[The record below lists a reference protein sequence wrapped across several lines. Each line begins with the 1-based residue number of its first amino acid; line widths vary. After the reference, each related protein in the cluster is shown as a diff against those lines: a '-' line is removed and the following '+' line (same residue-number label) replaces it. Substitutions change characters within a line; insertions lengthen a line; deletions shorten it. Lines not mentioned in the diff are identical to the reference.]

1 MIKIEHLNKYYNKGK
16 SNEIH
21 VINDTNLELPNI
33 GLITFLGESGS
44 GKTTLSYIIGLLDN
58 KYEGKFYFNNVDVSK
73 LSKKDYNQAREKF
86 ISYIFSKNNLIPY
99 LNVKENLD
107 LSNSENNFVDLDMKQ
122 DVNTLSGGEEILLAL
137 NIEINKKKKIYILDE
152 VTSMLDNDH
161 FNKLM
166 EIINN
171 LSKEVLIIMISHDKR
186 TDKYGKQLKLNKG
199 KLNLI

>member
-1 MIKIEHLNKYYNKGK
+1 MIELKNITKKFNNNIVLDNLNYKFSETGLY
-16 SNEIH
+16 
-21 VINDTNLELPNI
+21 VINGDN
-33 GLITFLGESGS
+33 GS

-73 LSKKDYNQAREKF
+73 LSKKEYNQAREIF

-107 LSNSENNFVDLDMKQ
+107 LSNSENNFIDLDMKQ

-171 LSKEVLIIMISHDKR
+171 LSKEVLIIMISHDNR

>member
-1 MIKIEHLNKYYNKGK
+1 MLELKNITKKFNNNIVLDNLNYKF
-16 SNEIH
+16 SEIGLY
-21 VINDTNLELPNI
+21 VINGDN
-33 GLITFLGESGS
+33 GS

-58 KYEGKFYFNNVDVSK
+58 KYEGKFYFNHVDVSK
-73 LSKKDYNQAREKF
+73 LSKKEYNQAREKF

-107 LSNSENNFVDLDMKQ
+107 LSNSENNFIDLDMKQ

-152 VTSMLDNDH
+152 VTSMLDNNH

-166 EIINN
+166 EIIDN
-171 LSKEVLIIMISHDKR
+171 LSKEVLIIMISHDNR

>member
-1 MIKIEHLNKYYNKGK
+1 MIELKNITKRFNNNIVLDNLNYKFLETGLYT
-16 SNEIH
+16 
-21 VINDTNLELPNI
+21 INGDN
-33 GLITFLGESGS
+33 GS
-44 GKTTLSYIIGLLDN
+44 GKTTLSYIIGLLDD

-73 LSKKDYNQAREKF
+73 LSKKEYNQAREKF

-107 LSNSENNFVDLDMKQ
+107 LSNSENNFIDLEMKQ

-137 NIEINKKKKIYILDE
+137 DIEINKKKKIYILDE
-152 VTSMLDNDH
+152 VTAMLDNDH

-186 TDKYGKQLKLNKG
+186 TNKYGKQLKLNKG

>member
-1 MIKIEHLNKYYNKGK
+1 MIELKNITKKFNNNIVLDNLNYKFLETGLY
-16 SNEIH
+16 I
-21 VINDTNLELPNI
+21 INGDN
-33 GLITFLGESGS
+33 GS

-73 LSKKDYNQAREKF
+73 LSKKEYNQTREKF

-107 LSNSENNFVDLDMKQ
+107 LSNSENNFIDLEMKQ

-152 VTSMLDNDH
+152 VTAMLDNDH

-186 TDKYGKQLKLNKG
+186 TNKYGKQLKLNKG

>member
-1 MIKIEHLNKYYNKGK
+1 MIELKNITKRFNDNIVLDNLNYKFSETGLY
-16 SNEIH
+16 
-21 VINDTNLELPNI
+21 VINGDN
-33 GLITFLGESGS
+33 GS

-58 KYEGKFYFNNVDVSK
+58 KYEGKFYFNHVDVSK
-73 LSKKDYNQAREKF
+73 LSKKEYNQAREKF

-107 LSNSENNFVDLDMKQ
+107 LSNSENNFIDLDMKQ

>member
-1 MIKIEHLNKYYNKGK
+1 MIELKNITKRFNNNIVLDNLNYKFLETGLY
-16 SNEIH
+16 
-21 VINDTNLELPNI
+21 VINGDN
-33 GLITFLGESGS
+33 GS

-73 LSKKDYNQAREKF
+73 LSKKEYNQAREKF

-99 LNVKENLD
+99 LNVKENLE
-107 LSNSENNFVDLDMKQ
+107 LSNSENNFIDLEMKQ

-152 VTSMLDNDH
+152 VTAMLDNDH

>member
-1 MIKIEHLNKYYNKGK
+1 MIELKNITKRFNNNNVLDNLNYKFLETGLY
-16 SNEIH
+16 
-21 VINDTNLELPNI
+21 VINGDN
-33 GLITFLGESGS
+33 GS

-73 LSKKDYNQAREKF
+73 LSKKEYNQAREKF

-107 LSNSENNFVDLDMKQ
+107 LSNSENNFIDLEMKQ

>member
-1 MIKIEHLNKYYNKGK
+1 MIELKNITKRFNNNIVLDNLNYKFSETGLY
-16 SNEIH
+16 
-21 VINDTNLELPNI
+21 VINGDN
-33 GLITFLGESGS
+33 GS

-73 LSKKDYNQAREKF
+73 LSKKEYNQAREKF

-107 LSNSENNFVDLDMKQ
+107 LSNCENNFIDLEMKQ

-152 VTSMLDNDH
+152 VTAMLDNDH

-186 TDKYGKQLKLNKG
+186 TNKYGKQLKLNKG

>member
-1 MIKIEHLNKYYNKGK
+1 MIELKNITKRFNNNIVLDNLNYKFLETGLY
-16 SNEIH
+16 
-21 VINDTNLELPNI
+21 VINGDN
-33 GLITFLGESGS
+33 GS

-73 LSKKDYNQAREKF
+73 LSKKEYNQAREKF

-107 LSNSENNFVDLDMKQ
+107 LSNSENNFIDLEMKQ

-152 VTSMLDNDH
+152 VTAMLDNDH

-186 TDKYGKQLKLNKG
+186 TNKYGKQLKLNKG

>member
-1 MIKIEHLNKYYNKGK
+1 MIELKNITKRFNNNIVLDNLNYKFLETGLY
-16 SNEIH
+16 
-21 VINDTNLELPNI
+21 VINGDN
-33 GLITFLGESGS
+33 GS

-73 LSKKDYNQAREKF
+73 LSKKEYNQAREKF

-107 LSNSENNFVDLDMKQ
+107 LSKSKNNFIHLEMKQ

-152 VTSMLDNDH
+152 VTAMLDNDH

-171 LSKEVLIIMISHDKR
+171 LSKEVLIIMIYHDTR
-186 TDKYGKQLKLNKG
+186 T
-199 KLNLI
+199 NLIKLKSV

>member
-1 MIKIEHLNKYYNKGK
+1 MIELKNITKRFNNNIVLDNLNYKFSETGLY
-16 SNEIH
+16 
-21 VINDTNLELPNI
+21 VINGDN
-33 GLITFLGESGS
+33 GS

-73 LSKKDYNQAREKF
+73 LSKKEYNQAREKF

-107 LSNSENNFVDLDMKQ
+107 LSNSENNFIDLDMKQ

-171 LSKEVLIIMISHDKR
+171 LSKEVLIIMISHDNR
-186 TDKYGKQLKLNKG
+186 TDKYGMQLKLNKG
-199 KLNLI
+199 KLNLMLVE

>member
-1 MIKIEHLNKYYNKGK
+1 
-16 SNEIH
+16 
-21 VINDTNLELPNI
+21 
-33 GLITFLGESGS
+33 
-44 GKTTLSYIIGLLDN
+44 
-58 KYEGKFYFNNVDVSK
+58 
-73 LSKKDYNQAREKF
+73 
-86 ISYIFSKNNLIPY
+86 
-99 LNVKENLD
+99 
-107 LSNSENNFVDLDMKQ
+107 MKQ

-186 TDKYGKQLKLNKG
+186 TNKYGKQLKLNKG

>member
-1 MIKIEHLNKYYNKGK
+1 MIELKNITKKFNNNIVLDNLNYKFSETGLY
-16 SNEIH
+16 
-21 VINDTNLELPNI
+21 VINGDN
-33 GLITFLGESGS
+33 GS

-58 KYEGKFYFNNVDVSK
+58 KYEGKFYFNHVDVSK
-73 LSKKDYNQAREKF
+73 LSKKEYNQAREKF

-107 LSNSENNFVDLDMKQ
+107 LSNSENNFIDLDMKQ

-137 NIEINKKKKIYILDE
+137 NVEINKKKKIYILDE

>member
-1 MIKIEHLNKYYNKGK
+1 MIELKNITKKFNNNIVLDNLNYKFSETGLY
-16 SNEIH
+16 
-21 VINDTNLELPNI
+21 VINGDN
-33 GLITFLGESGS
+33 GS

-73 LSKKDYNQAREKF
+73 LSKKEYNQAREKF

-107 LSNSENNFVDLDMKQ
+107 LSNSENNFIDLEMKQ

-171 LSKEVLIIMISHDKR
+171 LSKEVLIIMISHDNR

>member
-1 MIKIEHLNKYYNKGK
+1 MIELKNITKRFNNNIVLDNLNYKFLETGLY
-16 SNEIH
+16 I
-21 VINDTNLELPNI
+21 INGDN
-33 GLITFLGESGS
+33 GS
-44 GKTTLSYIIGLLDN
+44 GKTTLSYIIGLLDD

-73 LSKKDYNQAREKF
+73 LSKKENNQAREKF

-107 LSNSENNFVDLDMKQ
+107 LSNSENNFIDLEMKQ

-186 TDKYGKQLKLNKG
+186 TNKYGKQLKLNKG

>member
-1 MIKIEHLNKYYNKGK
+1 MIELKNITKRFNNNIVLDNLNYKFLETGLY
-16 SNEIH
+16 I
-21 VINDTNLELPNI
+21 INGDN
-33 GLITFLGESGS
+33 GS

-73 LSKKDYNQAREKF
+73 LSKKENNQAREKF

-107 LSNSENNFVDLDMKQ
+107 LSNSENNFIDLEMKQ

-152 VTSMLDNDH
+152 VTAMLDNDH

-186 TDKYGKQLKLNKG
+186 TSKYGKQLKLNKG

>member
-1 MIKIEHLNKYYNKGK
+1 MIELKNITKRFNNNIVLDNLNYKFLETGLY
-16 SNEIH
+16 
-21 VINDTNLELPNI
+21 VINGDN
-33 GLITFLGESGS
+33 GS

-73 LSKKDYNQAREKF
+73 LSKKEYNQAREKF

-107 LSNSENNFVDLDMKQ
+107 LSNSENNFIDLEMKQ

-152 VTSMLDNDH
+152 VTAMLDNDH

-186 TDKYGKQLKLNKG
+186 TNEYGKQLKLNKG

>member
-1 MIKIEHLNKYYNKGK
+1 MIELKNITKRFNNNIVLDNLNYKFLETGLY
-16 SNEIH
+16 
-21 VINDTNLELPNI
+21 VINGDN
-33 GLITFLGESGS
+33 GS

-73 LSKKDYNQAREKF
+73 LSKKEYNQAREKF

-99 LNVKENLD
+99 LNVKENLE
-107 LSNSENNFVDLDMKQ
+107 LSNSENNFIDLEMKQ

-152 VTSMLDNDH
+152 VTAMLDNDH

-186 TDKYGKQLKLNKG
+186 TNKYGKQLKLNKG

>member
-1 MIKIEHLNKYYNKGK
+1 MIELKNITKRFNNNIVLDNLNYKFLETGLY
-16 SNEIH
+16 
-21 VINDTNLELPNI
+21 VINGDN
-33 GLITFLGESGS
+33 GS
-44 GKTTLSYIIGLLDN
+44 GKTTLSYIIWLLDN

-73 LSKKDYNQAREKF
+73 LSKKEYNQAREKF

-107 LSNSENNFVDLDMKQ
+107 LSNSKNNFIDLEMKQ

-152 VTSMLDNDH
+152 VTAMLDNDH

-186 TDKYGKQLKLNKG
+186 TNKYGKQLKLNKG

>member
-1 MIKIEHLNKYYNKGK
+1 MIELKNITKRFNNNIVLDNLNYKFLETGLY
-16 SNEIH
+16 
-21 VINDTNLELPNI
+21 VINGDN
-33 GLITFLGESGS
+33 GS
-44 GKTTLSYIIGLLDN
+44 GKSTLSYIIGLLDN

-73 LSKKDYNQAREKF
+73 LSKKEYNQAREKF

-107 LSNSENNFVDLDMKQ
+107 LSNCENNFIDLEMKQ

-152 VTSMLDNDH
+152 VTAMLDNDH

-186 TDKYGKQLKLNKG
+186 TNKYGKQLKLNKG

>member
-1 MIKIEHLNKYYNKGK
+1 MIELKNITKRFNNNIVLDNLNYKFLETGLY
-16 SNEIH
+16 
-21 VINDTNLELPNI
+21 VINGDN
-33 GLITFLGESGS
+33 GS

-73 LSKKDYNQAREKF
+73 LSKKEYNQAREKF

-107 LSNSENNFVDLDMKQ
+107 LSNFENNFIDLEMKQ

-152 VTSMLDNDH
+152 VTAMLDNDH

-171 LSKEVLIIMISHDKR
+171 LSREVLIIMISHDKR

>member
-1 MIKIEHLNKYYNKGK
+1 MIELKNITKRFNNNIVLDNLNYKFSETGLY
-16 SNEIH
+16 
-21 VINDTNLELPNI
+21 VINGDN
-33 GLITFLGESGS
+33 GS

-73 LSKKDYNQAREKF
+73 LSKKEYNQAREKF

-107 LSNSENNFVDLDMKQ
+107 LSNSENNFIDLEMKQ
-122 DVNTLSGGEEILLAL
+122 DVNTLSCGEEILLAL

-152 VTSMLDNDH
+152 VTAMLDNDH

-186 TDKYGKQLKLNKG
+186 TNKYGKQLKHNKG

>member
-1 MIKIEHLNKYYNKGK
+1 MIELKNITKRFNNNIVLDNLNYKFLETGLY
-16 SNEIH
+16 I
-21 VINDTNLELPNI
+21 INGDN
-33 GLITFLGESGS
+33 GS

-73 LSKKDYNQAREKF
+73 LSKKEYNQTREKF

-107 LSNSENNFVDLDMKQ
+107 LSNSENNFIDLEMKQ

-152 VTSMLDNDH
+152 VTAMLDNDH

-186 TDKYGKQLKLNKG
+186 TNKYGKQLKLNKG

>member
-1 MIKIEHLNKYYNKGK
+1 MIELKNITKKFNNNIVLDNLNYKFSETGLY
-16 SNEIH
+16 
-21 VINDTNLELPNI
+21 VINGDN
-33 GLITFLGESGS
+33 GS

-58 KYEGKFYFNNVDVSK
+58 KYEGKFYFNHVDVSK
-73 LSKKDYNQAREKF
+73 LSKKEYNQAREKF

-107 LSNSENNFVDLDMKQ
+107 LSNSENNFIDLDMKQ
-122 DVNTLSGGEEILLAL
+122 DVNTLSGGEGILLAL
-137 NIEINKKKKIYILDE
+137 NIEINKKKKICILDE

>member
-1 MIKIEHLNKYYNKGK
+1 MIELKNITKKFNNNIVLDNLNYKFSETGLY
-16 SNEIH
+16 
-21 VINDTNLELPNI
+21 VINGDN
-33 GLITFLGESGS
+33 GS

-58 KYEGKFYFNNVDVSK
+58 KYEGKFYFNHVDVSK
-73 LSKKDYNQAREKF
+73 LSKKEYNQAREKF

-107 LSNSENNFVDLDMKQ
+107 LSNSENNFIDLDMKQ

-186 TDKYGKQLKLNKG
+186 TDKYGKQLKLNKE

>member
-1 MIKIEHLNKYYNKGK
+1 MIELKNITKRFNNNIVLDNLNYKFSETGLY
-16 SNEIH
+16 I
-21 VINDTNLELPNI
+21 INGDN
-33 GLITFLGESGS
+33 GS

-73 LSKKDYNQAREKF
+73 LSKKEYNQAREKF

-107 LSNSENNFVDLDMKQ
+107 LSNSENNFIDLEMKQ

-152 VTSMLDNDH
+152 VTAMLDNDH

-186 TDKYGKQLKLNKG
+186 TNKYGKQLKLNKG

>member
-1 MIKIEHLNKYYNKGK
+1 MIELKNITKRFNNNIVLDNLNYKFLETGLY
-16 SNEIH
+16 
-21 VINDTNLELPNI
+21 VINGDN
-33 GLITFLGESGS
+33 GS

-73 LSKKDYNQAREKF
+73 LSKKEYNQAREKF

-99 LNVKENLD
+99 LNVKDNLD
-107 LSNSENNFVDLDMKQ
+107 LSNSENNFIDLEMKQ

-152 VTSMLDNDH
+152 VTAMLDNDH

-186 TDKYGKQLKLNKG
+186 TNKYGKQLKLNKG

>member
-1 MIKIEHLNKYYNKGK
+1 MIELKNITKRFNNNIVLDNLNYKFSETGLY
-16 SNEIH
+16 
-21 VINDTNLELPNI
+21 VIYGDN
-33 GLITFLGESGS
+33 GS

-73 LSKKDYNQAREKF
+73 LSKKEYNQAREKF

-107 LSNSENNFVDLDMKQ
+107 LSNSENNFIDLEMKQ

-152 VTSMLDNDH
+152 VTAMLDNDH

-186 TDKYGKQLKLNKG
+186 INKYGKQLKHNKG

>member
-1 MIKIEHLNKYYNKGK
+1 MIELKNITKRFNNNIVLDNLNYKFLETGLY
-16 SNEIH
+16 I
-21 VINDTNLELPNI
+21 INGDN
-33 GLITFLGESGS
+33 GS

-73 LSKKDYNQAREKF
+73 LSKKEYNQAREKF

-107 LSNSENNFVDLDMKQ
+107 LSNSENNFIDLEMKQ

>member
-1 MIKIEHLNKYYNKGK
+1 MIELKNITKKFNNNIVLDNLNYKFSETGLY
-16 SNEIH
+16 
-21 VINDTNLELPNI
+21 VINGDN
-33 GLITFLGESGS
+33 GS

-58 KYEGKFYFNNVDVSK
+58 KYEGKFYFNHVDVSK
-73 LSKKDYNQAREKF
+73 LSKKEYNQAREKF

-107 LSNSENNFVDLDMKQ
+107 LSNSENNFIDLNMKQ

>member
-1 MIKIEHLNKYYNKGK
+1 MIELKNITKKFNNNIVLDNLNYKFSETGLY
-16 SNEIH
+16 
-21 VINDTNLELPNI
+21 VINGDN
-33 GLITFLGESGS
+33 GS

-58 KYEGKFYFNNVDVSK
+58 KYEGKFYFNHVDVSK
-73 LSKKDYNQAREKF
+73 LSKKEYIQAREKF

-107 LSNSENNFVDLDMKQ
+107 LSNSENNFIDLDMKQ

-186 TDKYGKQLKLNKG
+186 TDKYGEQLKLNKG

>member
-1 MIKIEHLNKYYNKGK
+1 MIELKNITKRFNNNIVLDNLNYKFSETGLY
-16 SNEIH
+16 I
-21 VINDTNLELPNI
+21 INGDN
-33 GLITFLGESGS
+33 GS

-73 LSKKDYNQAREKF
+73 LSKKEYNQAREKF

-107 LSNSENNFVDLDMKQ
+107 LSNSENNFIDLEMKQ

-152 VTSMLDNDH
+152 ITSMLDNDH

>member
-1 MIKIEHLNKYYNKGK
+1 MIELKNITKRFNNNIVLDNLNYKFLETGLY
-16 SNEIH
+16 
-21 VINDTNLELPNI
+21 VINGDN
-33 GLITFLGESGS
+33 GS

-73 LSKKDYNQAREKF
+73 LSKKEYNQAREKF

-99 LNVKENLD
+99 LNVKENLE
-107 LSNSENNFVDLDMKQ
+107 LSNSENNFIDLEMKQ

-186 TDKYGKQLKLNKG
+186 TNKYGKQLKLNKG

>member
-1 MIKIEHLNKYYNKGK
+1 MIELKNITKRFNNNIVLDNLNYKFLETGLY
-16 SNEIH
+16 
-21 VINDTNLELPNI
+21 VINGDN
-33 GLITFLGESGS
+33 GS

-73 LSKKDYNQAREKF
+73 LSKKEYNHAREKF

-107 LSNSENNFVDLDMKQ
+107 LSNSENNFIDLEMKQ

-152 VTSMLDNDH
+152 VTAMLDNDH

-186 TDKYGKQLKLNKG
+186 TNKYGKQLKLNKG

>member
-1 MIKIEHLNKYYNKGK
+1 MIELKNITKRFNNNIVLDNLNYKFLETGLY
-16 SNEIH
+16 I
-21 VINDTNLELPNI
+21 INGDN
-33 GLITFLGESGS
+33 GS

-73 LSKKDYNQAREKF
+73 LSKKEYNQAREKF

-107 LSNSENNFVDLDMKQ
+107 LSNSENNFIDLEMKQ
-122 DVNTLSGGEEILLAL
+122 DVNTLSGGEEILLAV

-152 VTSMLDNDH
+152 VTAMLDNDH

-186 TDKYGKQLKLNKG
+186 TNKYGKQLKLNKG

>member
-1 MIKIEHLNKYYNKGK
+1 MIELKNITKKFNNNIVLDNLNYKFSETGLY
-16 SNEIH
+16 
-21 VINDTNLELPNI
+21 VINGDN
-33 GLITFLGESGS
+33 GS

-58 KYEGKFYFNNVDVSK
+58 KYEGKIYFNHVDVSK
-73 LSKKDYNQAREKF
+73 LSKKEYNQAREKF

-107 LSNSENNFVDLDMKQ
+107 LSNSENNFIDLDMKQ

-186 TDKYGKQLKLNKG
+186 TDKYGKQLKLNKV

>member
-1 MIKIEHLNKYYNKGK
+1 MIELKNITKRFNNNIVLDNLNYKFLETGLY
-16 SNEIH
+16 I
-21 VINDTNLELPNI
+21 INGDN
-33 GLITFLGESGS
+33 GS
-44 GKTTLSYIIGLLDN
+44 GKTTLSYIIGLLDD

-73 LSKKDYNQAREKF
+73 LSKKEYNQAREKF

-107 LSNSENNFVDLDMKQ
+107 LSNSENNFIDLEMKQ

-137 NIEINKKKKIYILDE
+137 DIEINKKKKIYILDE
-152 VTSMLDNDH
+152 VTAMLDNDH

-186 TDKYGKQLKLNKG
+186 TNKYGKQLKLNKG

>member
-1 MIKIEHLNKYYNKGK
+1 MIELKNITKRFNNIVLDNLNYKFSETGLY
-16 SNEIH
+16 
-21 VINDTNLELPNI
+21 VINGDN
-33 GLITFLGESGS
+33 GS

-73 LSKKDYNQAREKF
+73 LSKKEYNQAREKF

-107 LSNSENNFVDLDMKQ
+107 LSNSKNNFIDLEMKQ

-137 NIEINKKKKIYILDE
+137 DIEINKKKKIYILDE
-152 VTSMLDNDH
+152 VTAMLDNDH

-186 TDKYGKQLKLNKG
+186 TNKYGKQLKLNKG